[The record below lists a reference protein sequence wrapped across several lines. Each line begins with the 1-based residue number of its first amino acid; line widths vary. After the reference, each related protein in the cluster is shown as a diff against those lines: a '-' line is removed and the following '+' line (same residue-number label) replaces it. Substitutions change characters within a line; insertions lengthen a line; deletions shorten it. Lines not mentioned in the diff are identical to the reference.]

1 MKKVKFGRLVACA
14 AMVLGLGYA
23 LTTQAQTVTDAVEL
37 TKQAAEIQ
45 RQAVVTKAMR
55 FSEEESA
62 AFWPVY
68 HKYRGDMLVQLDR
81 LIALARDYA
90 ENMDNLSDEQAAHI
104 LDQFLDI
111 EQKSNKVKRKYVNN
125 FRKILAEKQVTRF
138 YQIDNKLD
146 AVVRF
151 DAARTVP
158 LVE

>member
-1 MKKVKFGRLVACA
+1 MTKAKFGRLVAGVA
-14 AMVLGLGYA
+14 LVLGLSA
-23 LTTQAQTVTDAVEL
+23 AAQAQTVTDVVEL
-37 TKQAAEIQ
+37 TKQAAETQ

-55 FSEEESA
+55 FSEVESA

-68 HKYRGDMLVQLDR
+68 HKYRADMLVQLDR

-104 LDQFLDI
+104 LDQYLDI
-111 EQKSNKVKRKYVNN
+111 ELKSNKVKRKYVKQY
-125 FRKILAEKQVTRF
+125 RKVLPEKQVTRF

>member
-1 MKKVKFGRLVACA
+1 MTKAKFGRLVAGV
-14 AMVLGLGYA
+14 VLVLVITA
-23 LTTQAQTVTDAVEL
+23 PTQAQNVTDVVEL
-37 TKQAAEIQ
+37 TKQAAETQ
-45 RQAVVTKAMR
+45 RQAVVTTAMQ
-55 FSEEESA
+55 FTEAESV

-68 HKYRGDMLVQLDR
+68 HKYRADMLLQLDR
-81 LIALARDYA
+81 LITLARDYA

-104 LDQFLDI
+104 LDQYLDI
-111 EQKSNKVKRKYVNN
+111 ELKSNKVKRKYVKQY
-125 FRKILAEKQVTRF
+125 RKVLPEKQVTRF

>member
-1 MKKVKFGRLVACA
+1 MTKAKFGRLVAGV
-14 AMVLGLGYA
+14 VLVLVISA
-23 LTTQAQTVTDAVEL
+23 PTQAQNVTDVVEL
-37 TKQAAEIQ
+37 TKQAAETQ
-45 RQAVVTKAMR
+45 RQAVVTTAMQ
-55 FSEEESA
+55 FTEAESV

-68 HKYRGDMLVQLDR
+68 HKYRADMLVQLDR

-104 LDQFLDI
+104 LDQYLDI
-111 EQKSNKVKRKYVNN
+111 ELKSTKVKRKYVKQY
-125 FRKILAEKQVTRF
+125 RKVLPEKQVTRF

>member
-1 MKKVKFGRLVACA
+1 MKKVKFGRLAACA
-14 AMVLGLGYA
+14 AMVLGLGYT

-37 TKQAAEIQ
+37 TKQAAETQ
-45 RQAVVTKAMR
+45 RQAVVAKTML
-55 FSEEESA
+55 FTETESE

-68 HKYRGDMLVQLDR
+68 REYRREMLVQLDR
-81 LIALARDYA
+81 LITLARDYA

-104 LDQFLDI
+104 LDQYLNI
-111 EQKSNKVKRKYVNN
+111 EQKTNKAKRKFVKQ
-125 FRKILAEKQVTRF
+125 FRKVLSDKQVTRF

-146 AVVRF
+146 AIVRF

>member
-1 MKKVKFGRLVACA
+1 MKKLTFGRFATGVVLVI
-14 AMVLGLGYA
+14 GLSAGA
-23 LTTQAQTVTDAVEL
+23 QAQNVTDVVEL
-37 TKQAAEIQ
+37 TKQAAETQ

-55 FSEEESA
+55 FSEAESA

-68 HKYRGDMLVQLDR
+68 HKYRADMLVQLDR

-104 LDQFLDI
+104 LDQYLDI
-111 EQKSNKVKRKYVNN
+111 ELKSNKVKRKYVKQY
-125 FRKILAEKQVTRF
+125 RKVLPEKQVTRF

>member
-1 MKKVKFGRLVACA
+1 MKKLTFGRFATGVVLVI
-14 AMVLGLGYA
+14 GLSAGA
-23 LTTQAQTVTDAVEL
+23 QAQTVTDAVEL
-37 TKQAAEIQ
+37 TKQAAETQ

-55 FSEEESA
+55 FSEAESV

-68 HKYRGDMLVQLDR
+68 HKYRADMLVQLDR

-104 LDQFLDI
+104 LDQYLDI
-111 EQKSNKVKRKYVNN
+111 ELKSTKVKRKYVKQY
-125 FRKILAEKQVTRF
+125 RKVLPEKQVTRF

>member
-1 MKKVKFGRLVACA
+1 MTKAKFGRLVAGV
-14 AMVLGLGYA
+14 VLVLVITA
-23 LTTQAQTVTDAVEL
+23 PTQAQTVTDAVEL
-37 TKQAAEIQ
+37 TKQAAETQ

-55 FSEEESA
+55 FSEAESV

-68 HKYRGDMLVQLDR
+68 HKYRADMLLQLDR
-81 LIALARDYA
+81 LITLARDYA

-104 LDQFLDI
+104 LDQYLDI
-111 EQKSNKVKRKYVNN
+111 ELKSNKVKRKYVKQY
-125 FRKILAEKQVTRF
+125 RKVLPEKQVTRF